1 MVWEE
6 ERPPLWR
13 YIQYTATP
21 CDVNVCRNIAVVQF
35 IRWLQVQ
42 GDNSSDRDL
51 NAVQRGDAEM
61 EQKMNRALRACL
73 ERSSGNPICSIHD
86 QGAGGNGTKP
96 SFFSGLVFA
105 QQPPHLNHCLGFI
118 LLGNNTKHPPQTALQ
133 IKHTP
138 HGTSTHRH
146 IDSPA
151 GPCVLPHAV
160 NMRGVFGVC
169 YGSKTGPDQCDSLH
183 LSMVL
188 MLWLMG
194 VKLM

>member
-1 MVWEE
+1 MPKYRCGSIHTLVAGPGGQLQRPGS
-6 ERPPLWR
+6 ERSAEGGCRDGAEDESGSQGVSGKKQREPNL
-13 YIQYTATP
+13 QYTRPGGGRKWYETKFFFRTRVRPTATTFKPLPGFHSAGKP
-21 CDVNVCRNIAVVQF
+21 C
-35 IRWLQVQ
+35 
-42 GDNSSDRDL
+42 
-51 NAVQRGDAEM
+51 
-61 EQKMNRALRACL
+61 
-73 ERSSGNPICSIHD
+73 
-86 QGAGGNGTKP
+86 
-96 SFFSGLVFA
+96 
-105 QQPPHLNHCLGFI
+105 I
-118 LLGNNTKHPPQTALQ
+118 LTNTKHPPQTALQ